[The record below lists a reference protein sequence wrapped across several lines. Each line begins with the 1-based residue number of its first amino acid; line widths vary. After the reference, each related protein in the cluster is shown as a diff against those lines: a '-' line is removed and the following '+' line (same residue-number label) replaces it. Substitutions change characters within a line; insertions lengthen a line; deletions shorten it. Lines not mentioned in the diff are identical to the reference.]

1 MKIIILTTLL
11 SILFSTT
18 ALAKNHYAKVI
29 RVEPVYKYL
38 TISTPR
44 EICHRPLN
52 SGRHHSSANTVLGAI
67 IGGTI
72 GNAIGHNNRNE
83 NITTVAGALIGGAI
97 GHQLGHQSKAK
108 HETSQ
113 HCVTSYE
120 QTRKIRKLKG
130 YNVLYRLHGK
140 IYRTF
145 SKQKPGRKII
155 VHNKTKVS
163 VHGSHYH
170 SSH

>member
-1 MKIIILTTLL
+1 MKIIILTSLL

-44 EICHRPLN
+44 EICHRQLN
-52 SGRHHSSANTVLGAI
+52 SGRHHSSANTVIGAI

-72 GNAIGHNNRNE
+72 GNAISHNNRNG

-97 GHQLGHQSKAK
+97 GHQLGHQNKA
-108 HETSQ
+108 ERRTSQ

-120 QTRKIRKLKG
+120 QTKKIRKLKG
-130 YNVLYRLHGK
+130 YNVLYRFHGK
-140 IYRTF
+140 TYKTF
-145 SKQKPGRKII
+145 SKQRPGKKII
-155 VHNKTKVS
+155 VRNKTRAKV
-163 VHGSHYH
+163 HASHYH
-170 SSH
+170 DSH